1 MDFFLVSVR
10 PAAMVM
16 GKVLAIALSGLLQ
29 FLLWAA
35 ALVGGFA
42 AGGYVVRTLNPDT
55 DMVLLTFF
63 ESFGELSG
71 LFTLPA
77 VIVTLVTVLL
87 GFLLFCALAAFGGAL
102 ASKPEELSSTNLLF
116 TMALV
121 VSFLVTLYAGGIFS
135 MDEAAEPAVWL
146 VLIPFTAIFSLPG
159 QVLLGQVGIGI
170 SCVSLGILLL
180 TTVLFLL
187 LAGRV
192 YRLMSLYKGNPPSL
206 GKLIRMLK
214 KQ

>member
-1 MDFFLVSVR
+1 
-10 PAAMVM
+10 
-16 GKVLAIALSGLLQ
+16 
-29 FLLWAA
+29 
-35 ALVGGFA
+35 
-42 AGGYVVRTLNPDT
+42 
-55 DMVLLTFF
+55 
-63 ESFGELSG
+63 
-71 LFTLPA
+71 
-77 VIVTLVTVLL
+77 
-87 GFLLFCALAAFGGAL
+87 
-102 ASKPEELSSTNLLF
+102 
-116 TMALV
+116 
-121 VSFLVTLYAGGIFS
+121 

-170 SCVSLGILLL
+170 SCVSLCILLL